1 MKLRTLAL
9 VSGLVLTNAPILRAE
24 PLTVGADA
32 PRLASTNQDGK
43 AVNLGDLY
51 GKGYVL
57 VFFYPKADTSGCT
70 AQACSLRDAY
80 EDLTKR
86 GVTVVGVSTDQT
98 DAQKAFQ
105 AKYSLP
111 FVLLA
116 DPEHKVVDAFGVPL
130 RGTMASRQAFL
141 IKDGKIVWRD
151 LQASTA
157 QQAADVLAALDT
169 LGNKAG

>member
-1 MKLRTLAL
+1 MKIPALAFL
-9 VSGLVLTNAPILRAE
+9 AGLVLMNTPLLRAE
-24 PLTVGADA
+24 PLDVGADA
-32 PRLASTNQDGK
+32 PRIASINQDGK

-57 VFFYPKADTSGCT
+57 VYFYPKADTSGCT
-70 AQACSLRDAY
+70 AQACSLRDSY

-105 AKYSLP
+105 AKYTLP

-130 RGTMASRQAFL
+130 RGTMATRQAFL
-141 IKDGKIVWRD
+141 IKGGKIVWRD

-157 QQAADVLAALDT
+157 KQAADVLAALDT
-169 LGNKAG
+169 LGSKAG